1 MSRITSKR
9 ALQELANIGLVQR
22 RQGSGTFVR
31 RGLRLRERTKR
42 ILLVIPFAPESGLGD
57 YITGIRA
64 VLATQQ
70 QTLTV
75 IDNHQFAQTA
85 LAKIAHDFD
94 GVIYY
99 PQNLAAELSTLQQ
112 YTLAHIPL
120 VLLDQTATGLPISA
134 VVADNTQGG
143 YLATQTLINS
153 GHERIVFLAQSDFAQ
168 SLNSSVAQRY
178 FGYLQALAEQDLTF
192 AVDPQ
197 QAHQLTTQ
205 HFSGL
210 IPFLQQEQITG
221 LVTENDLLALATM
234 DYLQTNG
241 YQIPQQYSIIG
252 FDNITRSATS
262 QPQLSTIT
270 QDFHTI
276 GRQAAALLQERIEN
290 PFDPDLK
297 QITVPVKLTPR
308 ASVTLLKNH

>member
-1 MSRITSKR
+1 M
-9 ALQELANIGLVQR
+9 VQR

-31 RGLRLRERTKR
+31 RGLRLRTLTKQ
-42 ILLVIPFAPESGLGD
+42 ILLVIPFTPESGLGD

-64 VLATQQ
+64 VLANQQ

-75 IDNHQFAQTA
+75 IDNHQFAQTS
-85 LAKIAHDFD
+85 LTKIAADFD
-94 GVIYY
+94 GIIYY
-99 PQNLAAELSTLQQ
+99 PQNLATELSTLQQ
-112 YTLAHIPL
+112 YTLAHMPL

-143 YLATQTLINS
+143 YLATQTLINNN
-153 GHERIVFLAQSDFAQ
+153 HQRIIFLAQSDFAQ

-197 QAHQLTTQ
+197 QAHQLTTNQ
-205 HFSGL
+205 FADL
-210 IPFLQQEQITG
+210 LPFLEMAHVTG
-221 LVTENDLLALATM
+221 IVTENDLLALATM
-234 DYLQTNG
+234 AFLQKNG
-241 YQIPQQYSIIG
+241 VQIPQQFSIIG
-252 FDNITRSATS
+252 FDNITRSAS
-262 QPQLSTIT
+262 SSPQLSTIT

-276 GRQAAALLQERIEN
+276 GRQAAGLLQERIEN

-308 ASVTLLKNH
+308 ASINLLKNN